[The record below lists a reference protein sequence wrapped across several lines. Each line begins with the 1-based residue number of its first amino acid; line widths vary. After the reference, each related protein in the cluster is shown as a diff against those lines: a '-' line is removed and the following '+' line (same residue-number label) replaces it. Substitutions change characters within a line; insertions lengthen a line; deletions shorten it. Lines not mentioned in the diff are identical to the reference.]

1 MNQSIRPVA
10 RALMLLQALNKRPCS
25 TLHQLH
31 LDTRLPKPTVFRLAT
46 TLCNEGYARANDG
59 TYSLTAK
66 VWSLSDGYT
75 ELDRLVEVSIPITIR
90 VTRETNWPLAVG
102 TLDGMEVLVRHST
115 MPYSRLSTVRTTLE
129 HRHGL
134 LHSALGN
141 VYLAYIAPAVR
152 SALIAELLPEYGIG
166 TTVAMFD
173 EVVCQVSACG
183 YGIRLPRRRG
193 DSATIA
199 VPILVA
205 GELMAALS
213 LTTFGAVLNGDS
225 AESFVPLLLS
235 TAAEIVMTYQNA
247 RSIDVTLP

>member
-1 MNQSIRPVA
+1 MTHSIRPVA
-10 RALMLLQALNKRPCS
+10 RALTLLQALNRCPCS

-31 LDTRLPKPTVFRLAT
+31 LSTGLPKPTVFRIIAT
-46 TLCNEGYARANDG
+46 LRNEGYVRANDG

-66 VWSLSDGYT
+66 VRSLSDGYT
-75 ELDRLVEVSIPITIR
+75 ESDRLVEVSIPITIR

-102 TLDGMEVLVRHST
+102 TLDGTQVLVRQST

-141 VYLAYIAPAVR
+141 VYLAYMAPAAR
-152 SALIAELLPEYGIG
+152 SALVAEVLAEQDID
-166 TTVAMFD
+166 TTAAMFD
-173 EVVCQVSACG
+173 EAVRHVLACG
-183 YGIRLPRRRG
+183 YGIRLPARRG

-225 AESFVPLLLS
+225 AASFLPLLLS
-235 TAAEIVMTYQNA
+235 TATEIGTAYQNA
-247 RSIDVTLP
+247 GSVDMVSL